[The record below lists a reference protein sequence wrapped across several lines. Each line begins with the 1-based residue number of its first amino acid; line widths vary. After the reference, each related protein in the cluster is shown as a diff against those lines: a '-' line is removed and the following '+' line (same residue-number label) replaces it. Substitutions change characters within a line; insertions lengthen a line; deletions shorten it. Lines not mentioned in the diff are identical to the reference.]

1 MNPSS
6 ISIQLH
12 LKSTWS
18 LRHGHY
24 AEAELPFDPT
34 NLEAVFSFNG
44 QTIQGIK
51 LWGAVEGTKPGHKV
65 YRWGIRTRFAFSH
78 LFTWNKQ
85 ELWNLELTPANDSSS
100 TTWKGNSMAKVEASP
115 EEIES
120 FASTLDRFGKT
131 LHSEIRQLNAA
142 QKRLG
147 ETWRDQE
154 NARYAQEFEQALRIL
169 DRFIQES
176 AQQVPQLKRKAQRLR
191 DYLQQR

>member
-1 MNPSS
+1 
-6 ISIQLH
+6 
-12 LKSTWS
+12 
-18 LRHGHY
+18 
-24 AEAELPFDPT
+24 
-34 NLEAVFSFNG
+34 
-44 QTIQGIK
+44 
-51 LWGAVEGTKPGHKV
+51 
-65 YRWGIRTRFAFSH
+65 
-78 LFTWNKQ
+78 
-85 ELWNLELTPANDSSS
+85 
-100 TTWKGNSMAKVEASP
+100 MAKVEASP

-131 LHSEIRQLNAA
+131 LHSEIRQLSAA

-169 DRFIQES
+169 DRFIHES